1 MPIIRGQ
8 KPLSIKVS
16 SYELPLFPLN
26 TVLFPG
32 MPLPLHIFEPRY
44 KMMINECAREQKPF
58 GVVLIKSG
66 AEVGAPAEP
75 HDIGTTARITS
86 VQRIAEGR
94 MNIETIGQDRFRILD
109 SIHDKPYPSAIVE
122 NYPMNDNDSIN
133 AGLAANRLRPLVT
146 RYMTLLAKAASTT
159 FDKQRLPNDPLALAY
174 LAAIVVQV
182 PFTVK
187 QNLLCMPSTTLLLQ
201 EENTLY
207 RSETALLNAM
217 LTRTPADDTS
227 PFSPN

>member
-1 MPIIRGQ
+1 MTY
-8 KPLSIKVS
+8 
-16 SYELPLFPLN
+16 YELPLFPLN

-44 KMMINECAREQKPF
+44 KTLINECAREQKPF

-66 AEVGAPAEP
+66 AEMGASAEP

-94 MNIETIGQDRFRILD
+94 LNIETIGQDRFRIIELL
-109 SIHDKPYPSAIVE
+109 HDKPYLSAIVE
-122 NYPMNDNDSIN
+122 NYPMNDSDSIN

-146 RYMTLLAKAASTT
+146 RYMTMLAKAANTS
-159 FDKQRLPNDPLALAY
+159 FDKHRLPNDPLALAY

-182 PFTVK
+182 PLMIK
-187 QNLLCMPSTTLLLQ
+187 QNLLVMPSAVLLLQ
-201 EENTLY
+201 EEHTLY

>member
-1 MPIIRGQ
+1 M
-8 KPLSIKVS
+8 S

-44 KMMINECAREQKPF
+44 KTMINECAREQKPF
-58 GVVLIKSG
+58 GVALIRSG

-94 MNIETIGQDRFRILD
+94 MNIETIGQDRFRVIEL
-109 SIHDKPYPSAIVE
+109 IHDKPYLSAIVE
-122 NYPMNDNDSIN
+122 NYPVNDSDSIN

-146 RYMTLLAKAASTT
+146 RYMTMLAKAANTN

-182 PFTVK
+182 PHAIK
-187 QNLLCMPSTTLLLQ
+187 QNLLCLPSAVLLLQ
-201 EENTLY
+201 EEHTLY
-207 RSETALLNAM
+207 RSEIALLNAM